1 MERKCLERTSLRK
14 EVDLKEQRLTQLKES
29 HIIS

>member
-1 MERKCLERTSLRK
+1 MERKCLELTSLRK